1 MRAERTAVLMYHRVL
16 PEQRLAFGHP
26 SCYHLRGTAVT
37 PDELAAHLDWLAAE
51 RIPVVPLADVL
62 SACAQHRQPPAGVV
76 LTFDDGYAEW
86 LTEVA
91 PRLRERQM
99 SASFFVS
106 TAVHAAAARAHPID
120 EYYFILD
127 HARQPMLQ
135 LTLPDGRPA
144 VADLRRR
151 QDKEALV
158 HGPLKQWIVS
168 GSELVQSQLL
178 ASLRSVLLGPSPDA
192 LAAALYL
199 PRAAWSQLAQGGS
212 QVEAHGHSH
221 RRLTT
226 LTDAQIDQELA
237 TCLSSLEPYVGDARC
252 FAYPDGAVDAR
263 VAARVAACGLRG
275 ALGVVPGDVTAASDL
290 FHLPRYFV
298 TGGSQLGELL
308 Q

>member
-1 MRAERTAVLMYHRVL
+1 MRTERTAVLMYHRVL

-37 PDELAAHLDWLAAE
+37 PDELEAHLDWLVAQ

-62 SACAQHRQPPAGVV
+62 IACAQHRQPPAGVV

-91 PRLRERQM
+91 PRLQERQM

-106 TAVHAAAARAHPID
+106 TGVHAEAARAHPID

-127 HARQPMLQ
+127 HACQPMVE
-135 LTLPDGRPA
+135 LTLPDGSSV
-144 VADLRRR
+144 VADLTRR
-151 QDKEALV
+151 QDKESLV
-158 HGPLKQWIVS
+158 HGPLKQWILC
-168 GSELVQSQLL
+168 GSEILQSQLL
-178 ASLRSVLLGPSPDA
+178 TSLRNVLRGPPPDA

-199 PRAAWSQLAQGGS
+199 PRAAWAKLAQGGS

-221 RRLTT
+221 RRLTA

-237 TCLSSLEPYVGDARC
+237 TCLTSLKPHVGDARC
-252 FAYPDGAVDAR
+252 FAYPDGAADAR
-263 VAARVAACGLRG
+263 VAARVAASGLGG
-275 ALGVVPGDVTAASDL
+275 ALGVVPGDVTATSDL

-298 TGGSQLGELL
+298 TGGLPLGELL

>member
-1 MRAERTAVLMYHRVL
+1 MRSERTAVLMYHRVL

-37 PDELAAHLDWLAAE
+37 PYELEAHLDWLAAE

-62 SACAQHRQPPAGVV
+62 IACAQHRQPPAGVV

-91 PRLRERQM
+91 PRLQERHM

-106 TAVHAAAARAHPID
+106 TAVHAEAARAHPID

-127 HARQPMLQ
+127 HACQPTLQ

-158 HGPLKQWIVS
+158 HGPLKQWILC

-178 ASLRSVLLGPSPDA
+178 TSLRDVLRGSSADA

-199 PRAAWSQLAQGGS
+199 PRAAWSRLAQGGS

-237 TCLSSLEPYVGDARC
+237 TCLASLKSYVGDARC
-252 FAYPDGAVDAR
+252 FAYPDGAADAR
-263 VAARVAACGLRG
+263 VAARVAAAGLGG

-298 TGGSQLGELL
+298 TGGLQLGELL